1 MDMMY
6 LAVAVVAAVAVSALV
21 HAWLGARLERS
32 VERRLAAMSGDVNR
46 ALESFRAASERSE
59 AEEEGHR
66 ARHADRL
73 ADVAHE
79 LVTLARNATDAAI
92 RHEEIH
98 DWHRPGLAGLGDDDI
113 AASIRDQLRR
123 SSLNAVA
130 ARSAL
135 VLAIRRH
142 RDAIPDELEAAIVS
156 FCDGLN
162 DDGGAGAAARDRR
175 RALALALDA
184 LEGRFGEVLGA
195 DRLSG
200 SLPGTETAGTT
211 AP

>member
-1 MDMMY
+1 MDLTY
-6 LAVAVVAAVAVSALV
+6 LAVAVVVAVAVSALV
-21 HAWLGARLERS
+21 HGWLVSRLGRS
-32 VERRLAAMSGDVNR
+32 VERRLDAMTAEVTR
-46 ALESFRAASERSE
+46 ALEAMRATAERGE
-59 AEEEGHR
+59 AEEHLR
-66 ARHADRL
+66 RSRHADRL

-79 LVTLARNATDAAI
+79 LVTLARTATDAAI
-92 RHEEIH
+92 RREEIH
-98 DWHRPGLAGLGDDDI
+98 DWHRPDLETLGSDDI

-142 RDAIPDELEAAIVS
+142 RDAIPDELESAIVS

-162 DDGGAGAAARDRR
+162 DDAAGAAAGRDRR
-175 RALALALDA
+175 RALATALDA

-200 SLPGTETAGTT
+200 SGVPPETGSPT
-211 AP
+211 PP